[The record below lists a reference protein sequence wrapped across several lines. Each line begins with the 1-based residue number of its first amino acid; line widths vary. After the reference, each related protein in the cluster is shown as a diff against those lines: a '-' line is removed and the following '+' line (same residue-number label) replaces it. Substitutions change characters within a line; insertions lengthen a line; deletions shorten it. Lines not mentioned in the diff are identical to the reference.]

1 MLNKC
6 DLFWFDI
13 FLPELLTR
21 KHENENINN
30 TGKTENIPLDTV
42 RND

>member
-30 TGKTENIPLDTV
+30 TGKTENIYTFGYSQK
-42 RND
+42 

>member
-13 FLPELLTR
+13 ILPELLTR
-21 KHENENINN
+21 KCENENIND
-30 TGKTENIPLDTV
+30 TGKIENIPLDTA
-42 RND
+42 